1 MSQPSSG
8 ASRERAP
15 SLEDDER
22 SPDIREHIKDYLA
35 KLGFKSDPA
44 VADMLSEYGER
55 KLIAYRKTEG
65 VASFILQ
72 AAWKSFYLTQRKLQS
87 TTILSPNDQPR
98 VFWYV
103 SFTASEGHL
112 KAYPNT
118 EHP

>member
-65 VASFILQ
+65 VAVIHPAGCMEELLSD
-72 AAWKSFYLTQRKLQS
+72 AAKVAKYNDTKSQR
-87 TTILSPNDQPR
+87 P
-98 VFWYV
+98 
-103 SFTASEGHL
+103 ASSLLVRIFHCQ
-112 KAYPNT
+112 
-118 EHP
+118 